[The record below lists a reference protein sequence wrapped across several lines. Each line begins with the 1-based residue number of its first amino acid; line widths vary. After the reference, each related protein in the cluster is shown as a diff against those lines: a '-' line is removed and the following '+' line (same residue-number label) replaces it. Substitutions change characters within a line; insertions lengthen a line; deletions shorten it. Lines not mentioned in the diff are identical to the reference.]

1 MITLQRLTHAAL
13 LLAPFALGGC
23 GGCFKPGMVCD
34 GLVWYPEAECWT
46 FGEHPP
52 VPFSGLLEIDM
63 TTVDDQGYCW
73 IVDSMERPDWGPP
86 GATLEEACPAEGREA
101 GLTCLEI
108 LGYSPE
114 I

>member
-1 MITLQRLTHAAL
+1 MTTPQLLLRAAL

-46 FGEHPP
+46 LGEHPP
-52 VPFSGLLEIDM
+52 VPFSGQLEIDTM
-63 TTVDDQGYCW
+63 TVDNQGYCW

-86 GATLEEACPAEGREA
+86 GATLEQACPPYGEDA
-101 GLTCLEI
+101 GPGCNEV
-108 LGYSPE
+108 LGYFPE
-114 I
+114 L